1 MNVETTDQFKDAV
14 EIETGSTPSH
24 SVIWLHG
31 LGADGNDFVPIVQ
44 QLALPD
50 LGIRFIFPHAPMMP
64 VTINGGFVMRAWYDI
79 LSADIAPGSGQER
92 KLEDES
98 GMRNSENVIRQFID
112 REVARGIPASR
123 IVLAGFSQGGAMALQ
138 TGLRYGHKIAGLMAL
153 SAYLPL
159 KSKLSSER
167 DPANQNTSIFMG
179 HGSIDNVVPVS
190 LASTSQA
197 YLAEL
202 GYEVE
207 WHAYPMMHEVC
218 HEELVDIGNW
228 MAKVLR

>member
-50 LGIRFIFPHAPMMP
+50 FGIRFIFPHAPMMP

-79 LSADIAPGSGQER
+79 LSADISPGSGQER

-167 DPANQNTSIFMG
+167 DPANQDTPIFMG

-190 LASTSQA
+190 LASASQA
-197 YLAEL
+197 HLAEL